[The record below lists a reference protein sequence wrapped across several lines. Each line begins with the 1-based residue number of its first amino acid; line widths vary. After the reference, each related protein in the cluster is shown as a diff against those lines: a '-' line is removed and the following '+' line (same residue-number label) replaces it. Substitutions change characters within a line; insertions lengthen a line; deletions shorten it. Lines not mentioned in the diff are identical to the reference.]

1 MTCLEC
7 NTPLSYLD
15 HRKAIERFGFELC
28 PAHRERMER
37 LLRQKDLPSETVILY
52 YGLKEAGIPS
62 MLAWWDGKQTID
74 LAISRVKLNISI
86 EKEQELLNPEDI
98 LQSLL
103 DGMVDYHDGFTH
115 IRIPQSLIR
124 KDLRRTV
131 ENIAGIIAGLR
142 TQVKAI

>member
-37 LLRQKDLPSETVILY
+37 LLKQKDLPEETVILY
-52 YGLKEAGIPS
+52 YGLKEIGIAS

-86 EKEQELLNPEDI
+86 EKEHEPLNSEEVI
-98 LQSLL
+98 QALEK
-103 DGMVDYHDGFTH
+103 GMMDYKDGFTN
-115 IRIPQSLIR
+115 IRITQSLIR

-131 ENIAGIIAGLR
+131 ENIAGIIADLR
-142 TQVKAI
+142 VEVKAI